1 MNDIVLFLICACG
14 GALVSFVVT
23 WLVKRADVRA
33 VKTELD
39 VVRTQSES
47 RAARLQTLLDEK
59 AALTGAVEA
68 SERELRLLKE
78 QMAHS
83 EEQRMREV
91 EEQNA
96 RFLEQLR
103 LAQEQLKGETEQLL
117 RKRSEELTGKNSE
130 QLSHILNPLKD
141 SMKQMEEAM
150 KSNRESQINTSAALR
165 QTIDDMMRQTKDVAS
180 EANNLANALRGR
192 SKMQGNWGE
201 LVLSEL
207 LESQGLTE
215 GVQFTV
221 QEALRNEQGSLVKSD
236 EGHILMPDVVLH
248 LADGK
253 DVVVDSKVSLSAFVD
268 YWNADDDATRQNA
281 LDRHLQSLRQHVK
294 ELARKDYK
302 AYIQPPRKSLG
313 YVIMFVPNEGALQL
327 ALSAE
332 PTLWRESF
340 EKGVFIAGEQNLFA
354 ALRIID
360 MAWVQVKQAENQ
372 EKIYAL
378 ASTLLDRVGDF
389 VKRFGEVRVK
399 LDAAR
404 QAYDEASDKL
414 FSGRQSLLVP
424 ANSLVKLGAKT
435 NPSKPIPEVPDALPT
450 ASPAADAAPGS
461 APKTDGRLP

>member
-1 MNDIVLFLICACG
+1 MNDIVLFLICAFG

-47 RAARLQTLLDEK
+47 RAVRLQALLDEK

-78 QMAHS
+78 QMARS
-83 EEQRMREV
+83 EEQRLREA

-215 GVQFTV
+215 GVQFSV

-236 EGHILMPDVVLH
+236 EGRILMPDVVLH

-268 YWNADDDATRQNA
+268 YWNAADDAARQDA
-281 LDRHLQSLRQHVK
+281 LARHLQSLRQH
-294 ELARKDYK
+294 ARKDYK

-435 NPSKPIPEVPDALPT
+435 NPSKPIPEVSDTLPA
-450 ASPAADAAPGS
+450 ASPAADAGPS
-461 APKTDGRLP
+461 PDPKKGERLP

>member
-248 LADGK
+248 LATERMSSSTPRCRSAPLLTTGTPTTMPRGRTPSTVICRACGSTSKSSPGK
-253 DVVVDSKVSLSAFVD
+253 TTRHTSSPRESRLATSSCSCPTRELSSSPSRQNPRCGGSLSKRESSLPESRTF
-268 YWNADDDATRQNA
+268 
-281 LDRHLQSLRQHVK
+281 LQHC
-294 ELARKDYK
+294 
-302 AYIQPPRKSLG
+302 
-313 YVIMFVPNEGALQL
+313 
-327 ALSAE
+327 ALS
-332 PTLWRESF
+332 TWR
-340 EKGVFIAGEQNLFA
+340 GC
-354 ALRIID
+354 R
-360 MAWVQVKQAENQ
+360 
-372 EKIYAL
+372 
-378 ASTLLDRVGDF
+378 
-389 VKRFGEVRVK
+389 
-399 LDAAR
+399 
-404 QAYDEASDKL
+404 
-414 FSGRQSLLVP
+414 
-424 ANSLVKLGAKT
+424 
-435 NPSKPIPEVPDALPT
+435 
-450 ASPAADAAPGS
+450 
-461 APKTDGRLP
+461 